1 MNSIF
6 DVWAKRFAHY
16 IGEVQKYMQFIFTG
30 HIAIVLVF
38 ALGAAGYQYSEWL
51 KVAPNDFPAEWL
63 VAIIV
68 GIAVAFSRP
77 TTLIREPD
85 QVYLLPLET
94 QMKHY
99 FKKAIS
105 WTFISQFLISAVLYI
120 IAIPLFKAVTS
131 LSIQTIWLIFFAI
144 IALKLVNVLIEFHYR
159 YANRGQAIWV
169 DRIARMAVS
178 ILFIYTALA
187 EGFMSAVL
195 YFFLLFV
202 YYIVLR
208 KKTIG
213 QPVPYEHFV
222 KLEQN
227 RMMSFYR
234 FANYFTDV
242 PHLRGSIRRRAWLD
256 IVYKMIPFNKANA
269 QKYLVYRTFIRTD
282 DHFYL
287 WVRLTAISASVAIF
301 IDIPFVAW
309 IVAGALA
316 FATALQLKVALLSS
330 GEFRM
335 DQLYP
340 VPITARAQAVHQL
353 VRSVMLAQA
362 MIVAICAIGQPLF
375 FIVPIIIIGVGE
387 LTLKLSKT
395 PTV

>member
-6 DVWAKRFAHY
+6 DVWSKRFAHY

-30 HIAIVLVF
+30 HIVIVLVF

-51 KVAPNDFPAEWL
+51 KVAPADFPAEWL

-68 GIAVAFSRP
+68 GAVLAFSRP

-99 FKKAIS
+99 FKKAMT
-105 WTFISQFLISAVLYI
+105 WTYFSQVILPAILYI
-120 IAIPLFKAVTS
+120 VSIPLLKAVTD
-131 LSIQTIWLIFFAI
+131 LSVQTIWMIFVVILIVKG
-144 IALKLVNVLIEFHYR
+144 LNVVNEFSYR
-159 YANRGQAIWV
+159 YANRGQAVWI
-169 DRIARMAVS
+169 DRLARMAVS
-178 ILFIYTALA
+178 ILIVYTALS
-187 EGFMSAVL
+187 ESVSSAIIYV
-195 YFFLLFV
+195 FLFVV
-202 YYIVLR
+202 YYIMLS
-208 KKTIG
+208 KKVAL

-256 IVYKMIPFNKANA
+256 IVYKWIPYGKKSA
-269 QKYLVYRTFIRTD
+269 QHYLVFRTFIRTD

-287 WVRLTAISASVAIF
+287 WVRLTAISAVVALF
-301 IDIPFVAW
+301 IDIPVVTW
-309 IVAGALA
+309 IVVGALA
-316 FATALQLKVALLSS
+316 FATALQLKYALLSS

-335 DQLYP
+335 DQLF
-340 VPITARAQAVHQL
+340 PIPKKARVLAVTKLVRFVFIAQAV
-353 VRSVMLAQA
+353 
-362 MIVAICAIGQPLF
+362 IVAVFAVTQPLF
-375 FIVPIIIIGVGE
+375 FIVPVVIIVVGE
-387 LTLKLSKT
+387 LTLKMSKT
-395 PTV
+395 PAQ